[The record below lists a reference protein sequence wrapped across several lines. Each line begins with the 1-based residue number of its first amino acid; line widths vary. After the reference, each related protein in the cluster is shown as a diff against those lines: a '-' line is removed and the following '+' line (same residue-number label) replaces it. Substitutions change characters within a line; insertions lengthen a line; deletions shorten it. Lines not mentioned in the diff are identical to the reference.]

1 MKEFDLT
8 TSAGQQAFERYVVSL
23 IRNEINSYA
32 RQVLVDR
39 TATSNIADSSTLSDA
54 DRIARLEQAVFR
66 G

>member
-8 TSAGQQAFERYVVSL
+8 TSSGQQAFERYVVSL

>member
-1 MKEFDLT
+1 MREFDLT
-8 TSAGQQAFERYVVSL
+8 SPAGQQAFERYIVSL

>member
-1 MKEFDLT
+1 MREFDLT
-8 TSAGQQAFERYVVSL
+8 SPAGQQAFERFIVSL